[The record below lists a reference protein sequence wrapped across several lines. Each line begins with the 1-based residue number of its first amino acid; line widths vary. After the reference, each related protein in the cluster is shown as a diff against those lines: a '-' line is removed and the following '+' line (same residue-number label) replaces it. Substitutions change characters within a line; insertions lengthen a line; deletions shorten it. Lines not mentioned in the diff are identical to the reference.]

1 MKFVAL
7 RYCARSAFFV
17 HSIPSLSTATTR
29 LPWKMFCEAYKRLM
43 ESTLP
48 IQLDEIFMVDPILQK
63 IFFDYLK
70 ECSTVDLILF
80 NYLDFIIVKRKIIF
94 LGFQKISI
102 FQSST
107 VSNDGIAGVLVEEE
121 DIILVVS
128 VQIKRIK

>member
-1 MKFVAL
+1 
-7 RYCARSAFFV
+7 
-17 HSIPSLSTATTR
+17 
-29 LPWKMFCEAYKRLM
+29 MFCEAYKRLM

-102 FQSST
+102 FQPST
-107 VSNDGIAGVLVEEE
+107 VSNDGIAGVLVEKD
-121 DIILVVS
+121 DIILVFGS
-128 VQIKRIK
+128 